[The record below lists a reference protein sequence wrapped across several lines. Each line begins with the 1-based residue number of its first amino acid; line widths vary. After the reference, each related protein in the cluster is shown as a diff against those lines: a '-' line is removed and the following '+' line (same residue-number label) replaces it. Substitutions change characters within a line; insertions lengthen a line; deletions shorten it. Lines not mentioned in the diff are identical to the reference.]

1 MLILWDVLKR
11 LQRAWGLTVVSVY
24 LFHQCL
30 LLAIFLSSSS
40 FSSWF
45 FPYFFQMDD
54 DIIQY
59 LNVLHYYKQFKLFFL
74 QVWTLTNPWLVH
86 IMFTATQ
93 FFGVY
98 TYSLQCVHWPIYF
111 VQVLIYFQIF
121 KFSVICFFLVSNL
134 MPLCPENV
142 MRD

>member
-59 LNVLHYYKQFKLFFL
+59 LNVLHYYKQFKLFSSLSVDFNKSLVGSYYVYCHSIFL
-74 QVWTLTNPWLVH
+74 ESTH
-86 IMFTATQ
+86 ILYNVFTDLYILYK
-93 FFGVY
+93 FLY
-98 TYSLQCVHWPIYF
+98 
-111 VQVLIYFQIF
+111 IF
-121 KFSVICFFLVSNL
+121 RFLNFLLYVFFLFL
-134 MPLCPENV
+134 T
-142 MRD
+142 